1 MTPPDRPADREGARE
16 AVLGKVRRALGI
28 AAQSGARAAVV
39 ERRLDAPP
47 RSLIPERVAKPKADL
62 EALFASTLAAQF
74 ATVLPAANFS
84 DVPGAIA
91 TYLRQTNLP
100 ARLGIGSDPVLEALP
115 WGLEPALVLEE
126 GPATRETE
134 VSVSRAIAGAA
145 ETGTLFLASGPMN
158 PVTLTFMPATHIV
171 VITAN
176 DIVGPYE
183 DGFDIVRKLYGQGL
197 MPRTLNLVSGPSR
210 TADIGGKIVIGAHG
224 PQRLAVVIVRNVAP
238 VGETAPAGS

>member
-1 MTPPDRPADREGARE
+1 MSAIEKPADREGARE
-16 AVLGKVRRALGI
+16 AILAKVRASLGI
-28 AAQSGARAAVV
+28 ELEAPGQSGARSAIV
-39 ERRLDAPP
+39 ERRIEAPP
-47 RSLIPERVAKPKADL
+47 RHLTPARVLKPKVDL
-62 EALFASTLAAQF
+62 EALFASTLVSQF
-74 ATVLPAANFS
+74 ASVLPAYNFS

-100 ARLGIGSDPVLEALP
+100 SVLGMGQDPVLAALP
-115 WGLEPALVLEE
+115 WGVEPGLVVSP
-126 GPATRETE
+126 GPARPETE

-145 ETGTLFLASGPMN
+145 ETGTIFLASGPDN

-183 DGFDIVRKLYGQGL
+183 DAFQVVRKLYGNGL

-224 PQRLAVVIVRNVAP
+224 PQRLAVVIVRNSRP
-238 VGETAPAGS
+238 PAA

>member
-1 MTPPDRPADREGARE
+1 MSTIDKPADREGARE
-16 AVLGKVRRALGI
+16 AILAKVRASLGI
-28 AAQSGARAAVV
+28 EGQSGARSAIV
-39 ERRLDAPP
+39 ERRIEAPP
-47 RSLIPERVAKPKADL
+47 RHLTPARVLKPQADL
-62 EALFASTLAAQF
+62 EALFASTLASQF
-74 ATVLPAANFS
+74 ASVLPANNFS

-100 ARLGIGSDPVLEALP
+100 SVLGLGDDPVLAALP
-115 WGLEPALVLEE
+115 WGVESGLTLVH
-126 GPATRETE
+126 GRASAATE
-134 VSVSRAIAGAA
+134 VGLSRAIAGAA
-145 ETGTLFLASGPMN
+145 ETGTIFLASGPDN

-183 DGFDIVRKLYGQGL
+183 DAFQVVRKLYGHGL

-224 PQRLAVVIVRNVAP
+224 PQRLAVVVVRNTRTQAV
-238 VGETAPAGS
+238 

>member
-1 MTPPDRPADREGARE
+1 MSPIDKPADRDGARE
-16 AVLGKVRRALGI
+16 AILGKVRKSLGI
-28 AAQSGARAAVV
+28 VGQSGARDAVV
-39 ERRLDAPP
+39 EGR
-47 RSLIPERVAKPKADL
+47 IERPVRHLTPARVLKPKADL

-74 ATVLPAANFS
+74 ATVLPVAQFS
-84 DVPGAIA
+84 DVPGAVA

-100 ARLGIGSDPVLEALP
+100 TRLGIGADPLLDALP
-115 WGLEPALVLEE
+115 WSSEQGLVLVP
-126 GPATRETE
+126 GRAAPDTE
-134 VSVSRAIAGAA
+134 VGVSRAIAGAA
-145 ETGTLFLASGPMN
+145 ETGTLFLASGPEN

-183 DGFDIVRKLYGQGL
+183 DAFNVVRRLYGPGL

-224 PQRLAVVIVRNVAP
+224 PQRLAVIVVKTT
-238 VGETAPAGS
+238 TAPAA

>member
-1 MTPPDRPADREGARE
+1 MSPLDKPADRDGARE
-16 AVLGKVRRALGI
+16 AILAKVRKSLGI
-28 AAQSGARAAVV
+28 DGQSGARAAVV
-39 ERRLDAPP
+39 ETRL
-47 RSLIPERVAKPKADL
+47 ERPVRHLTPARVLKPKADL

-74 ATVLPAANFS
+74 ATVLPVAQFS

-100 ARLGIGSDPVLEALP
+100 TELGIGADPLLEALP
-115 WGLEPALVLEE
+115 WSIEPGLSLVI
-126 GPATRETE
+126 GPARPETA
-134 VSVSRAIAGAA
+134 VGVSRAIAGAA
-145 ETGTLFLASGPMN
+145 ETGTLFLASGPEN

-171 VITAN
+171 VITSN

-183 DGFDIVRKLYGQGL
+183 DGFEVVRRLYGPGL

-224 PQRLAVVIVRNVAP
+224 PQRLAVVVVKTTA
-238 VGETAPAGS
+238 APAT